1 MHTFRHLENY
11 LLFFRNFFANLTT
24 VAKRVS
30 MDSIKL
36 NATQSPIWMY
46 ELSIYS
52 ESRYKLSNA
61 SNKKKIHIDV
71 KIFIVIKAMLT
82 IKVVA

>member
-11 LLFFRNFFANLTT
+11 LLFFRKIFAILTT

-61 SNKKKIHIDV
+61 SNKKKNTYWCQDIYSN
-71 KIFIVIKAMLT
+71 
-82 IKVVA
+82 

>member
-11 LLFFRNFFANLTT
+11 LLFFRKNFAILTT

-71 KIFIVIKAMLT
+71 KIFIAIKAMLT